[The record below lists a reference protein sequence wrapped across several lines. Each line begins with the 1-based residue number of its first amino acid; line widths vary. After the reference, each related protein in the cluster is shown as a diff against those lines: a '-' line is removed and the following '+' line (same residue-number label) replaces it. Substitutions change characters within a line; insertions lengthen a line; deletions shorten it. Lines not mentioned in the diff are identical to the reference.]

1 MIKSADKP
9 TKTMPSQ
16 EEFSA
21 LVKRANAGDQPALAE
36 MRGILDDNPEIWRR
50 MGDLATYARE
60 SLLRLISDGDELI
73 RESVRRTADELLST
87 FVNDNTSP
95 IERLASE
102 RVVACWLESEY
113 VSMMHAVPQG
123 ATIQQQKYHLSLKS
137 SAQRRYD
144 QALRSL
150 ANLRIL
156 LSPRTTNRAIEA
168 SVPIPPENSTPVST
182 NQYEPH
188 NRIGVLCGAEM
199 G

>member
-9 TKTMPSQ
+9 TTMPSQ

-21 LVKRANAGDQPALAE
+21 IVKRANAGDQTALAE
-36 MRGILDDNPEIWRR
+36 MRGILDDNPQIWRR

-60 SLLRLISDGDELI
+60 SMLQLVSGGDELI
-73 RESVRRTADELLST
+73 RESVRRTADELLGT
-87 FVNDNTSP
+87 LAKDNASP
-95 IERLASE
+95 IERLAAE
-102 RVVACWLESEY
+102 RVVACWMESEY
-113 VSMMHAVPQG
+113 VAALHAIPQG
-123 ATIQQQKYHLSLKS
+123 ATIKQQKYHLSLKS

>member
-1 MIKSADKP
+1 
-9 TKTMPSQ
+9 MPSQ

-21 LVKRANAGDQPALAE
+21 IVKRANAGDQTALAE
-36 MRGILDDNPEIWRR
+36 MRGILDDNPQIWRR

-60 SLLRLISDGDELI
+60 SMLQLVSGGDELI
-73 RESVRRTADELLST
+73 RESVRRTADELLGT
-87 FVNDNTSP
+87 LAKDNASP
-95 IERLASE
+95 IERLAAE
-102 RVVACWLESEY
+102 RVVACWMESEY
-113 VSMMHAVPQG
+113 VAALHAIPQG
-123 ATIQQQKYHLSLKS
+123 ATIKQQKYHLSLKS